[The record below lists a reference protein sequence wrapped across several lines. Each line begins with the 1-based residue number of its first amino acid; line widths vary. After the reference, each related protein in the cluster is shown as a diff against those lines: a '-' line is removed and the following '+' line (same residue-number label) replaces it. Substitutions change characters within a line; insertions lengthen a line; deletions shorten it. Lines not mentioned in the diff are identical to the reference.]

1 MSEPDSKRAAP
12 SVTANVHFRWNDT
25 DRTIPIPLPSGDCT
39 LLDLL
44 PAARAISHEA
54 TAVALEQAR
63 SHGKEI
69 SCRAGC
75 GACCRQLVA
84 ISVVEA
90 QALADLVAAMPAE
103 RQAVV
108 RRRFSD
114 AIARLEEAGLLDPN
128 DAQGDRSIV
137 ATDHGARDATLQGVG
152 RRYFE
157 LQIACPFLEDESC
170 SIHPD
175 RPIVC
180 REHHVTTPAENCAK
194 LYQVNVDRVEPAA
207 RLGEALAR
215 TANEVHGMGAFMIPL
230 VLSLEWSEIHGRAL
244 KETKDGRVLFEA
256 MMSELT

>member
-1 MSEPDSKRAAP
+1 MSEPASKPAAGTL
-12 SVTANVHFRWNDT
+12 TANIHLRWEDV
-25 DRTIPIPLPSGDCT
+25 DRTIPVPLPRGDCT

-63 SHGKEI
+63 SQGREI

-84 ISVVEA
+84 ISVVES
-90 QALADLVAAMPAE
+90 QSLADLVAAMPPE
-103 RQAVV
+103 RQSVI
-108 RRRFSD
+108 RRRFTD
-114 AIARLEEAGLLDPN
+114 AIGRLEESELLDPHE
-128 DAQGDRSIV
+128 AKGERSIV
-137 ATDHGARDATLQGVG
+137 AADQGARDATLQGVG

-157 LQIACPFLEDESC
+157 LQIACPFLENESC

-215 TANEVHGMGAFMIPL
+215 TADHVHGTGAFMIPL
-230 VLSLEWSEIHGRAL
+230 VLSLEWSEAHGPLL
-244 KETKDGRVLFEA
+244 KKPQDGKVLFQT
-256 MMSELT
+256 MMGELT